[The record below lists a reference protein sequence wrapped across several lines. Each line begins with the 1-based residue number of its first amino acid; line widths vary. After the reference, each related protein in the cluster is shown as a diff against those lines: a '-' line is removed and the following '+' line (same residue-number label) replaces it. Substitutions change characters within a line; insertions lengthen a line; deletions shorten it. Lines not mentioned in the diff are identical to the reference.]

1 MRADGRDPA
10 AIRPVRFETGFNIHT
25 AGSCVFEMGRTR
37 VHCTASIEESIP
49 RWLRGSGKGWVT
61 AEYRMLP
68 GATSS
73 RFRRE
78 DRGVKGRTAEIQR
91 LIGRALRAVVD
102 MRALGEQ
109 QITVDC
115 DVLQADGGT
124 RTAAVNGG
132 FIALAMALQSLKAR
146 GLIQGQVLRDHVAA
160 VSLGVVGDT
169 VMADLAY
176 QEDFNAVVDLN
187 LVMSGAGDLIE
198 IQGTGEERPFTRA
211 ELDRILAL
219 GGPACAAI
227 VATQRRALG
236 GAALP

>member
-1 MRADGRDPA
+1 MRADGRTA
-10 AIRPVRFETGFNIHT
+10 EAIRPVRFETGFNIHT
-25 AGSCVFEMGRTR
+25 AGSCLFEMGRTR
-37 VHCTASIEESIP
+37 VHCTASVEEHIP
-49 RWLRGSGKGWVT
+49 RWLKGSGKGWVT

-68 GATSS
+68 GATNT

-78 DRGVKGRTAEIQR
+78 DRGIKGRTAEIQR
-91 LIGRALRAVVD
+91 LIGRSLRSVID
-102 MRALGEQ
+102 LRALGEQ

-132 FIALAMALQSLKAR
+132 FIALALAIADLKAR
-146 GLIQGQVLRDHVAA
+146 GLITGQVLRDHVAA
-160 VSLGVVGDT
+160 CSLGVVGGE
-169 VMADLAY
+169 VYADLAY
-176 QEDFNAVVDLN
+176 QEDFDAAVDLN
-187 LVMSGAGDLIE
+187 LVMTGAGDLVE

-219 GGPACAAI
+219 GAPACAAL
-227 VATQRRALG
+227 VDAQRRALG